1 MNRTIF
7 ISKLFLD
14 ALRDTHKVCKYF
26 KLVKLNNY
34 FVVIKI
40 FIIKFFYSFEV
51 IRNQIKVKK
60 NNNKNQLTSLFFENT
75 NFELRNIVESLNSNG
90 HSNIYSLNEDFKKDL
105 LQLALKS
112 ENFDFNKINYSKN
125 INHLKKDKNENI
137 ENYIQR
143 LRSIGIS
150 RLTAT
155 INLNEDNKLSEFIS
169 SPEILN
175 LATEYLNTNKISIN
189 ATFFISNSLE
199 ISEQEK
205 YKNAQYFH
213 WDNDFTKFFKM
224 YIYLSDV
231 DLDNGPHVFVPG
243 THKHK
248 KFSNKLCRL
257 YSDKN
262 IIDNYSKVK
271 KFLGNFGSVFF
282 VDGYGIHKG
291 EIPNKKYRLMMNIHF
306 GRGKIFYSKNDK
318 YIKLQ

>member
-26 KLVKLNNY
+26 KLIKLNNY
-34 FVVIKI
+34 FIIIKI

-60 NNNKNQLTSLFFENT
+60 NDNYNQLTSLFFENN
-75 NFELRNIVESLNSNG
+75 NFKFKNIVEDLNLNG
-90 HSNIYSLNEDFKKDL
+90 HSNIYKLDKDFKKDL
-105 LQLALKS
+105 LQLALQS
-112 ENFDFNKINYSKN
+112 ENFDLNKINHSKN
-125 INHLKKDKNENI
+125 IDQLKKGKNEDI
-137 ENYIQR
+137 ESYILR
-143 LRSIGIS
+143 LRNIGIS
-150 RLTAT
+150 RLTTT
-155 INLNEDNKLSEFIS
+155 INLNESNKLTEFITA
-169 SPEILN
+169 PEILN
-175 LATEYLNTNKISIN
+175 LAIKYLNTNKISIN

-205 YKNAQYFH
+205 YKNEQYFH

-257 YSDKN
+257 YSDKDITN
-262 IIDNYSKVK
+262 NYSKVK
-271 KFLGNFGSVFF
+271 KFIGSFGSVFF

-291 EIPNKKYRLMMNIHF
+291 ELPKKKYRLMMNIHF
-306 GRGKIFYSKNDK
+306 GRGKILYSKDDK
-318 YIKLQ
+318 YIEL

>member
-26 KLVKLNNY
+26 KLIKLNNY
-34 FVVIKI
+34 FIIIKI
-40 FIIKFFYSFEV
+40 FIIKFFYSFEG

-60 NNNKNQLTSLFFENT
+60 NDNYNQLTSLFFENN
-75 NFELRNIVESLNSNG
+75 NFKFKNIVEDLNLNG
-90 HSNIYSLNEDFKKDL
+90 HSNIYKLDKDFKKDL
-105 LQLALKS
+105 LQLALQS
-112 ENFDFNKINYSKN
+112 ENFDLNKINHSKN
-125 INHLKKDKNENI
+125 IDQLKKGKNEDI
-137 ENYIQR
+137 ESYILR
-143 LRSIGIS
+143 LRNIGIS
-150 RLTAT
+150 RLTTT
-155 INLNEDNKLSEFIS
+155 INLNESNKLTEFITA
-169 SPEILN
+169 PEILN
-175 LATEYLNTNKISIN
+175 LARKYLNTDKISIN

-257 YSDKN
+257 YSDKDITN
-262 IIDNYSKVK
+262 NYSKVK
-271 KFLGNFGSVFF
+271 KFIGNFGSVFF

-291 EIPNKKYRLMMNIHF
+291 ELPKKKYRLMMNIHF
-306 GRGKIFYSKNDK
+306 GRGKILYSKDDK
-318 YIKLQ
+318 YIEL